1 MSSAWFCVTP
11 RSCAVTE
18 AELGDTVVFLAPVV
32 IIPRAPVV
40 PRPKVRLPIPR
51 DLR

>member
-11 RSCAVTE
+11 RSCAVTK
-18 AELGDTVVFLAPVV
+18 AELGNRVVFLAPVL
-32 IIPRAPVV
+32 IIFRAPVV

-51 DLR
+51 DRR